1 MAIYYNNDA
10 RLLMDIKPNAVPFV
24 GEDFVVPILTAMTA
38 DGEIVIKN
46 ETPRIKSGVRE
57 IIDNTHRG
65 KSAFKEEIEASVDEG
80 TGERRK

>member
-1 MAIYYNNDA
+1 MPTRRQPADEPTYNAVERDVK
-10 RLLMDIKPNAVPFV
+10 RLLH
-24 GEDFVVPILTAMTA
+24 GTA

-46 ETPRIKSGVRE
+46 ETHRGKSGVRE

-80 TGERRK
+80 TEGRKK